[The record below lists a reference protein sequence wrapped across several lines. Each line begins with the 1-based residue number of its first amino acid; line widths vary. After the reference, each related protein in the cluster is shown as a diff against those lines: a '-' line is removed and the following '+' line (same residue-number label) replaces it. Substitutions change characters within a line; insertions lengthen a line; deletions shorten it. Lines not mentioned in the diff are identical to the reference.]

1 MRRIDTRP
9 WALIVTLAALAPA
22 PAARAAA
29 SGPASAPE
37 LAASAASSAPAA
49 QALGPRLRIAAV
61 RGIELR
67 GNQARIDLVLQV
79 RNPGGWK
86 LSLDDIRFHCSFNGT
101 ATAQGHSTG
110 DLDLPPHGMAEVPV
124 RVDVDG
130 AALLQVLAALPPDG
144 LVHYQLDGDAEL
156 GHTLLRIPFHE
167 QGEVA
172 LRLR

>member
-1 MRRIDTRP
+1 MPGTEACR
-9 WALIVTLAALAPA
+9 WLLALAALVLVPTAGAADSARASAAAP
-22 PAARAAA
+22 PSAAA
-29 SGPASAPE
+29 SMASAPANQ
-37 LAASAASSAPAA
+37 AA
-49 QALGPRLRIAAV
+49 GPRLRIVEV

-110 DLDLPPHGMAEVPV
+110 DLDLPPHGSADVPV

-144 LVHYQLDGDAEL
+144 LVHYRLDGDAEL
-156 GHTLLRIPFHE
+156 NHTLLRVPFHE
-167 QGEVA
+167 QGDVA

>member
-1 MRRIDTRP
+1 MPATEACRWLLAVT
-9 WALIVTLAALAPA
+9 ALTVVPTAGAADSAPTS
-22 PAARAAA
+22 AAA
-29 SGPASAPE
+29 PPSV
-37 LAASAASSAPAA
+37 AASASSAPAA
-49 QALGPRLRIAAV
+49 QAAGPRLRIVEV

-101 ATAQGHSTG
+101 ATAQGRSTG
-110 DLDLPPHGMAEVPV
+110 DLELPAHGSADVPV

-144 LVHYQLDGDAEL
+144 LVHYRLDGDAEL

-167 QGEVA
+167 QGDVA
-172 LRLR
+172 LRLH

>member
-1 MRRIDTRP
+1 M
-9 WALIVTLAALAPA
+9 ALAWTLCAMLLAPA
-22 PAARAAA
+22 AWAAA

-37 LAASAASSAPAA
+37 AGAPPVSSAPAL
-49 QALGPRLRIAAV
+49 QAAGPRLRIAEV

-67 GNQARIDLVLQV
+67 GNQARLDLVLQV

-101 ATAQGHSTG
+101 ATMQGHSTG
-110 DLDLPPHGMAEVPV
+110 DLELPPHGTADVPV

-156 GHTLLRIPFHE
+156 GHTLLRVPFHE

>member
-1 MRRIDTRP
+1 MPGTEACR
-9 WALIVTLAALAPA
+9 WLLALAALVLVPTAGAADSAPA
-22 PAARAAA
+22 SAAAPPRAAA
-29 SGPASAPE
+29 SMASAPA
-37 LAASAASSAPAA
+37 LQAA
-49 QALGPRLRIAAV
+49 GPRLRIAAV

-67 GNQARIDLVLQV
+67 GNQARIYLVLQV

-156 GHTLLRIPFHE
+156 GHTLLRVPFHE

>member
-1 MRRIDTRP
+1 MPRTEARR
-9 WALIVTLAALAPA
+9 WVLALVALALMPTAGAAGSA
-22 PAARAAA
+22 PDSAAAPPGVAA
-29 SGPASAPE
+29 SGASAP
-37 LAASAASSAPAA
+37 
-49 QALGPRLRIAAV
+49 ALQTAGPRLRIVEV

-101 ATAQGHSTG
+101 ATAQGRSTG
-110 DLDLPPHGMAEVPV
+110 DLELPQHGSADVPV

-144 LVHYQLDGDAEL
+144 LVHYRLDGDAEL

-167 QGEVA
+167 QGDVA

>member
-1 MRRIDTRP
+1 MPRIETRR
-9 WALIVTLAALAPA
+9 WLLALVALSLVSTAGAAVV
-22 PAARAAA
+22 AAA
-29 SGPASAPE
+29 P
-37 LAASAASSAPAA
+37 LNVAASAGSAPSD
-49 QALGPRLRIAAV
+49 QATGPRLRIVEV

-101 ATAQGHSTG
+101 ATAQGRSTG
-110 DLDLPPHGMAEVPV
+110 DLDLPPHGSADVPV

-130 AALLQVLAALPPDG
+130 AALLQVLVGLPPDG
-144 LVHYQLDGDAEL
+144 LVHYRLDGDAEL
-156 GHTLLRIPFHE
+156 AHTLLRIPFHE
-167 QGEVA
+167 QGDVA